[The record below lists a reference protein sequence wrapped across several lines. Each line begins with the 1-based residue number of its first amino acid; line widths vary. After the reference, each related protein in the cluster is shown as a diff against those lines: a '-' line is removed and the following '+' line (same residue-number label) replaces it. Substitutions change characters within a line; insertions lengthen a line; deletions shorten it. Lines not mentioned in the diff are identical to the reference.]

1 MAAGASS
8 YGRPTI
14 GGSPI
19 DPNSAEQAGS
29 GPRWR
34 IVPLDPRHAHALA
47 VCHIACWREAY
58 QGLVPEHVLAALDPD
73 RRAATVERI
82 ARHSTGTIA
91 VAESGTEV
99 IGFVHYGPPS
109 EYPAPAERELG
120 ALYVRAP
127 WYGTGLAQALL
138 NAVLEPGK
146 SCSLWVFEQNL
157 RARAFYGKYGFLP
170 DGTARAERFTT
181 TTEIRL
187 VRPAVECRS

>member
-1 MAAGASS
+1 MTAGASS
-8 YGRPTI
+8 WGHPV
-14 GGSPI
+14 GGSSI
-19 DPNSAEQAGS
+19 GPNSAAQPGS
-29 GPRWR
+29 GPLWQ
-34 IVPLDPRHAHALA
+34 IVPLAPAHAHALA

-58 QGLVPEHVLAALDPD
+58 QGLVPEHVLAALDTD

-82 ARHSTGTIA
+82 ARHPTGTIL
-91 VAESGTEV
+91 VAESGSEV

-109 EYPAPAERELG
+109 EYPAAAERELG

-138 NAVLEPGK
+138 DAVLEPDK
-146 SCSLWVFEQNL
+146 SCSLWVFEQNP
-157 RARAFYGKYGFLP
+157 RARAFYGKYGFVP
-170 DGTARAERFTT
+170 DGTARAERFAT